1 MSDRFDRLKEI
12 YEIQKDFT
20 KKFFESKGLAI
31 EDLTNDKEEL
41 VKWNKEYILALIAE
55 ATEVLNEVDWEM
67 HKNMEMPV
75 DARDRLLE
83 ESIDVMKFLL
93 GLMIVN
99 GFTCDEIYLKFIS
112 KSLDVI
118 KKFDKEQHAELQ
130 KQLGTDNLTDTVYKV
145 IENAHNNSKT

>member
-1 MSDRFDRLKEI
+1 MDKFDEMFG
-12 YEIQKDFT
+12 IQKDFT
-20 KKFFESKGLAI
+20 KKFFKSKKLSLEGI
-31 EDLTNDKEEL
+31 SNNKEEL

-55 ATEVLNEVDWEM
+55 ATEVLNEVDWKM

-99 GFTCDEIYLKFIS
+99 GFSCEEIYSKFIS
-112 KSLDVI
+112 KSLKVV
-118 KKFDKEQHAELQ
+118 KKFDKEQHAEIQ
-130 KQLGTDNLTDTVYKV
+130 KKLYGGN
-145 IENAHNNSKT
+145 

>member
-1 MSDRFDRLKEI
+1 MDKFDEMFS
-12 YEIQKDFT
+12 IQKDFT
-20 KKFFESKGLAI
+20 EKFFKSKKLSLEYIAS
-31 EDLTNDKEEL
+31 NKEEL

-55 ATEVLNEVDWEM
+55 ATEVLNEVDWKM

-99 GFTCDEIYLKFIS
+99 GFSREEIYSKFIS

-118 KKFDKEQHAELQ
+118 KKFDKEQHGDLQ
-130 KQLGTDNLTDTVYKV
+130 KKLYGG
-145 IENAHNNSKT
+145 

>member
-1 MSDRFDRLKEI
+1 MDKFDEMFS
-12 YEIQKDFT
+12 IQKDFT
-20 KKFFESKGLAI
+20 EKFFKSKKLSLEYIA
-31 EDLTNDKEEL
+31 NNKEEL

-55 ATEVLNEVDWEM
+55 ATEVLNEVDWKM

-99 GFTCDEIYLKFIS
+99 GFSREEIYSKFIS

-118 KKFDKEQHAELQ
+118 KKFDKEQHGDLQ
-130 KQLGTDNLTDTVYKV
+130 KKLYGG
-145 IENAHNNSKT
+145 